1 MQLRGSQ
8 STTESHLRF
17 VNREQARAKALAI
30 YREGR
35 NAEQNYLVTY
45 AVLSYYKIVELKH
58 RGKSKARSWFET
70 NYARLKDDRTLRT
83 LNVMAEQSSA

>member
-1 MQLRGSQ
+1 VAHNQRLSRIYASLIV
-8 STTESHLRF
+8 SRHS
-17 VNREQARAKALAI
+17 AKALAI